1 MAACI
6 MKQIIFS
13 GKECENDKIVMRENI
28 LELISQLNN
37 ISLIKLYS
45 TILKTITVLLILFSL
60 INLMI
65 GLILLLILKKY

>member
-13 GKECENDKIVMRENI
+13 GKECENDKIIMRENI

-45 TILKTITVLLILFSL
+45 TILKAITVLLILFSL

>member
-45 TILKTITVLLILFSL
+45 TILKAITVLLILFSL